1 MIFNKYIEYFF
12 SLPSF
17 VICLLFIF
25 TVEQVVAR
33 EGYSST
39 DNADIFN
46 STEIRLTERQALVL
60 AKAYAQHG
68 QRNDAI
74 SLYQKL
80 INAAHGQEIKN
91 EAAFQL
97 AGIYMLEEEFRKAI
111 SLYIQILNRQP
122 NLPRVRLEL
131 ARAYFLN
138 QEYEDAQLQFELVKG
153 SNLPPAVLE
162 KIDIYLTLI
171 RRKKDWNFD
180 FSMALVPDSN
190 INQASGGKEEC
201 IALGNILL
209 CRPLEEEKKSIGF
222 EIGGTFTNYLHFNR
236 DLSLY
241 NIIMVNAL
249 EYEQGTFDD
258 YQFFIATGP
267 RYTFENGEISIQPTF
282 RKRWYAGN
290 QYNEEYGVQLNT
302 QTVLNRF
309 ILNNRVSYSKNIYN
323 DSYIDSFLNGNT
335 TIFNTQL
342 RYIINDRTFIQA
354 GVTYQKDN
362 TKIKS
367 YGSDGWRYG
376 LGIYRVL
383 PYGFSFFSELSL
395 NDLKYHDSQLYI
407 TEDYHISENTR
418 KDKIV
423 QFFLYI
429 SSSMFEEFGIT
440 PSLQYIYTK
449 STSNIW
455 THEYS
460 RQRLNLFFNYRF

>member
-1 MIFNKYIEYFF
+1 
-12 SLPSF
+12 
-17 VICLLFIF
+17 
-25 TVEQVVAR
+25 
-33 EGYSST
+33 
-39 DNADIFN
+39 
-46 STEIRLTERQALVL
+46 
-60 AKAYAQHG
+60 
-68 QRNDAI
+68 
-74 SLYQKL
+74 
-80 INAAHGQEIKN
+80 
-91 EAAFQL
+91 
-97 AGIYMLEEEFRKAI
+97 MLEEEFRKAI

-122 NLPRVRLEL
+122 DLPRVRLEL

-153 SNLPPAVLE
+153 GKLPPAVLE

-209 CRPLEEEKKSIGF
+209 CRPLEEKKKGIGF

-309 ILNNRVSYSKNIYN
+309 ILNNGLSYSKNVYN
-323 DSYIDSFLNGNT
+323 DSYIDSVLNGNT
-335 TIFNTQL
+335 AIFNTQL

-367 YGSDGWRYG
+367 YGSDGLRYR
-376 LGIYRVL
+376 LGIYRIL

-418 KDKIV
+418 KDRIV

-429 SSSMFEEFGIT
+429 SSSMFEKYNII